1 MLPFASLHRTQR
13 RRPFGF
19 TLIELLLVGVML
31 LVGTLLRALSGS
43 SHHSN
48 HDTNAVIAQSERDS
62 DSVRAML
69 EAIALTPEGQA
80 RAATPWTGSFIRPV
94 PGDITSG
101 FGPRFHPVL
110 HVRKLHTGVDFRAP
124 VGTPVWA
131 ADGGV
136 VVHAGWLEVYSY
148 AVIID
153 HGGGVSTLYGHCSSL
168 EVSSGQSISA
178 GQVIARS
185 GSTGY
190 STGPHLHFEK
200 RVNGSPVPPF

>member
-1 MLPFASLHRTQR
+1 MKGDVIMRAWMLR
-13 RRPFGF
+13 
-19 TLIELLLVGVML
+19 VGVVV
-31 LVGTLLRALSGS
+31 LVGTLIGALSGAG
-43 SHHSN
+43 HHPN
-48 HDTNAVIAQSERDS
+48 HGVNPVLAQSERDS
-62 DSVRAML
+62 DRVRTML

-94 PGDITSG
+94 PGRITSG

-124 VGTPVWA
+124 AGTPVRA

-136 VVHAGWLEVYSY
+136 VVHAGWLEVYGY

-168 EVSSGQSISA
+168 EVSSGQSVSA